1 MKVRR
6 VLRITSCIANALLLC
21 AGSVILLALSQFN
34 ITAETE
40 SSISAG
46 IVCFIAVLL
55 LFLFFIIEFVAMLCI
70 SDSTFH
76 TAILAMFLFLY
87 ALFSRDMY
95 AFYKLIRITQM
106 LLVGQL
112 VQYVCFVGL
121 EISILVYLRYDYCK
135 NGRKLPLY
143 PIFIVAA
150 LSLILFF
157 ILYHSYSRIIIC
169 FFFLFVA
176 IFYYMIINARCYI
189 SSSDNVT
196 FALTS
201 AVFFA
206 CAGAQSASELNYA
219 GFAPYAE
226 GLTATYLGICILCFL
241 GIYLAFFIRTSKK
254 AGNAKDYKL
263 QNEQLKM
270 KMLIEQIKPHFIFN
284 ALTAIKS
291 RYHSDIAAGDN
302 ALDLFSEYMR
312 KSLSLTDT
320 EKIPFTAEL
329 QNICYYIDFINTMR
343 DDPYAIIFDISV
355 SDFYV
360 PAFSLQPFVENAVK
374 YSNVNKKEGGNI
386 TISAAEDGGFI
397 SVTVCDNG
405 DGFDVSALKDGAHGI
420 NNAKE
425 RLKLLFDADVQISSR
440 ISEGTKVCIRIKRDM
455 CKPFTPSE
463 K

>member
-6 VLRITSCIANALLLC
+6 VLRITSCIANVLLLC
-21 AGSVILLALSQFN
+21 AGSVILLALAQFD
-34 ITAETE
+34 IVAEAE

-46 IVCFIAVLL
+46 IISFIAVLL

-76 TAILAMFLFLY
+76 TAVLAMFLFLY
-87 ALFSRDMY
+87 AMFSRDMY
-95 AFYKLIRITQM
+95 AFYKLTGIPQM

-112 VQYVCFVGL
+112 AQYFSFVGL
-121 EISILVYLRYDYCK
+121 EVSVLVYLRYDYCK

-143 PIFIVAA
+143 PIFLVAA
-150 LSLILFF
+150 LSLILFI
-157 ILYHSYSRIIIC
+157 ILYHSYSRIIVC
-169 FFFLFVA
+169 FFFLFAAV
-176 IFYYMIINARCYI
+176 FYYIIINARCCI
-189 SSSDNVT
+189 LSSDNAT

-201 AVFFA
+201 AIFFA
-206 CAGAQSASELNYA
+206 CAGAQSANELNHA
-219 GFAPYAE
+219 GFAPYIR
-226 GLTATYLGICILCFL
+226 GLTVTYLGVCILCFF
-241 GIYLAFFIRTSKK
+241 GIYLAFFIRVSKK
-254 AGNAKDYKL
+254 AGNAEDYKL
-263 QNEQLKM
+263 QNERLKM
-270 KMLIEQIKPHFIFN
+270 KLLMEQIKPHFIFN

-329 QNICYYIDFINTMR
+329 QNIRYYIDFINTMR
-343 DDPYAIIFDISV
+343 DDPFEIIFDIAV

-386 TISAAEDGGFI
+386 TVSSAEDGGFI
-397 SVTVCDNG
+397 AVTISDNG
-405 DGFDVSALKDGAHGI
+405 DGFDVSALKEGAHGI
-420 NNAKE
+420 NNARE
-425 RLKLLFDADVQISSR
+425 RLELLLNADVRINSKISQ
-440 ISEGTKVCIRIKRDM
+440 GTQVHIRIKRDK
-455 CKPFTPSE
+455 CKP
-463 K
+463 

>member
-6 VLRITSCIANALLLC
+6 VLRITSCIANVLLLC
-21 AGSVILLALSQFN
+21 AGSVILLALAQFD
-34 ITAETE
+34 IVAEAE

-46 IVCFIAVLL
+46 IVSFIAVLL

-76 TAILAMFLFLY
+76 TAVLAMFLFLY
-87 ALFSRDMY
+87 AMFSRDMY
-95 AFYKLIRITQM
+95 PFYKLTGIPQM

-112 VQYVCFVGL
+112 AQYFSFVGL
-121 EISILVYLRYDYCK
+121 EVSVLVYLRYDYCK

-143 PIFIVAA
+143 PIFLVAA
-150 LSLILFF
+150 LSLILFI
-157 ILYHSYSRIIIC
+157 ILYHSYSRIIVC
-169 FFFLFVA
+169 FFFLFAAV
-176 IFYYMIINARCYI
+176 FYYIIINARCCI
-189 SSSDNVT
+189 SSSDNAT

-201 AVFFA
+201 AIFFA
-206 CAGAQSASELNYA
+206 CAGAQSANELNYA
-219 GFAPYAE
+219 GFAPYIS
-226 GLTATYLGICILCFL
+226 GLTVTYLGVCILCFL

-254 AGNAKDYKL
+254 AGNAEDYRQ
-263 QNEQLKM
+263 QNERLKM
-270 KMLIEQIKPHFIFN
+270 KLLMEQIKPHFIFN

-329 QNICYYIDFINTMR
+329 QNIRYYIDFINTMR
-343 DDPYAIIFDISV
+343 DDPFEIIFDIAV

-386 TISAAEDGGFI
+386 TVSSAEDGGFI
-397 SVTVCDNG
+397 AVTISDNG
-405 DGFDVSALKDGAHGI
+405 DGFDVSALKEGAHSI
-420 NNAKE
+420 NNARE
-425 RLKLLFDADVQISSR
+425 RLELLLDADVRINSKISQ
-440 ISEGTKVCIRIKRDM
+440 GTQVQIRIKRDK
-455 CKPFTPSE
+455 CKP
-463 K
+463 